1 MKHIYPKYYKEFKC
15 IANLCPDSCCKDWDV
30 ELDDKAEQFYNTV
43 DTPFGEKIR
52 SLTVDGDDGNR
63 IFINRA
69 DKRCPFWND
78 DMLCD
83 IFINLGEEHL
93 CETCANFP
101 RITQDYACFT
111 EHMLSFACPV
121 ASKLMLNS
129 DTNEQYADF
138 EDKGLDFSEVEYNE
152 EYMRFLLEARTMIV
166 NILSDRTM
174 PFADRLKTAI
184 LVNAQVQDLIDD
196 DNYNIAEIS
205 TVATGLQC
213 EKANCEFVFDLHQRL
228 EIISNRWRELV
239 EEAGKT
245 CNIEVSAE
253 YDCYYETLA
262 LYYVYIYYLQAIDS
276 YNVMLPLQR
285 LVCAYIVISRVENVL
300 RGDKEFD
307 FEQFSRVMQ
316 KYSKEVEHS
325 YENSDILEF
334 EFETK
339 LNFWAE
345 NLIQIL

>member
-1 MKHIYPKYYKEFKC
+1 MKHIYPKYYKDFKC

-30 ELDDKAEQFYNTV
+30 ELDEKAERFYNTV

-52 SLTVDGDDGNR
+52 SLTIDGDDNNR

-83 IFINLGEEHL
+83 IYINLGEEHL

-101 RITQDYACFT
+101 RITQDYAVFT

-121 ASKLMLNS
+121 ASKLMLKAENPY
-129 DTNEQYADF
+129 TDF
-138 EDKGLDFSEVEYNE
+138 ENCDYDFSNAEFSE
-152 EYMRFLLEARTMIV
+152 EYMEFLLDARTKTIQ
-166 NILSDRTM
+166 LLTDRSI
-174 PFADRLKTAI
+174 PFSERLKSAI
-184 LVNAQVQDLIDD
+184 RFNDEVQNLIDND
-196 DNYNIAEIS
+196 IYRLDEIELS
-205 TVATGLQC
+205 EMPDKE
-213 EKANCEFVFDLHQRL
+213 EKSDCRFIFDLHQKL
-228 EIISNRWRELV
+228 EIISDRWREL
-239 EEAGKT
+239 
-245 CNIEVSAE
+245 IDISAE
-253 YDCYYETLA
+253 ISDFEVPTEYDPAYEKLA

-285 LVCAYIVISRVENVL
+285 LVCAYVVISRVEAVL
-300 RGDKEFD
+300 RQDKEFD
-307 FEQFSRVMQ
+307 FERFSRVMQ

-339 LNFWAE
+339 LDFWAE
-345 NLIQIL
+345 NLIKIV